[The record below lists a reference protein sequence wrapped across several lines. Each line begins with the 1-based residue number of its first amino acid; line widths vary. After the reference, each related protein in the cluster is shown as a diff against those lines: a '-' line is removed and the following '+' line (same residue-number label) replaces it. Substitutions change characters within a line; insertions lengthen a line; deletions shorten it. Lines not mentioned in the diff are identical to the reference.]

1 MLAIKEEE
9 VKAGGLGHE
18 NHGCLVKN
26 LDEETAELLV
36 RDVLK
41 THVLLPSW
49 MVGGD
54 CRTC

>member
-1 MLAIKEEE
+1 MLAIEEEE

-18 NHGCLVKN
+18 DHGRLVKN

-41 THVLLPSW
+41 TQVLLPLW

>member
-1 MLAIKEEE
+1 MLAIEEEE

-18 NHGCLVKN
+18 DHGRLVKN
-26 LDEETAELLV
+26 LNEEAAELLV

>member
-9 VKAGGLGHE
+9 VKAGGLSHE

-41 THVLLPSW
+41 THVLLPS
-49 MVGGD
+49 
-54 CRTC
+54 

>member
-1 MLAIKEEE
+1 MLAIEEEE
-9 VKAGGLGHE
+9 VKAGSLGHE
-18 NHGCLVKN
+18 DHGCLVKN

-54 CRTC
+54 CHTC